1 MTDSLPKTVDQAIE
15 RLIEELTLKERV
27 RIAKME
33 KSELKVLHI
42 TLGPHIRE
50 AFGFWTGNHELMESC
65 RILSGKDTF
74 DIATGSAMII
84 NGLWARLKRTHALR
98 VLH

>member
-1 MTDSLPKTVDQAIE
+1 MTHDLPKTVDQAIE
-15 RLIEELTLKERV
+15 RLLEELTLKERV

-50 AFGFWTGNHELMESC
+50 EFGFWTGNHELMESC
-65 RILSGKDTF
+65 RILSGKDAF
-74 DIATGSAMII
+74 DIAAGSAMII